1 MCYVDTKFSGVR
13 AQADYDN
20 VENFMLRT
28 GYVVTYVGCPLLWC
42 SKLQT
47 QIALSNTETEYIALS
62 QAMFEAIPFMTLMK
76 ELSFIFDI
84 HLPKTEV
91 SCKLFEY
98 NQGFIAVAESN
109 KFSPRKQIAIK

>member
-1 MCYVDTKFSGVR
+1 
-13 AQADYDN
+13 
-20 VENFMLRT
+20 
-28 GYVVTYVGCPLLWC
+28 
-42 SKLQT
+42 
-47 QIALSNTETEYIALS
+47 
-62 QAMFEAIPFMTLMK
+62 MFEAIPFMTLMK

-109 KFSPRKQIAIK
+109 KFSPRKKLLLSNIISEALYKIILFVYVIYTREHTEEIFTKPIKKYYSYIYR